1 MDFIITYDPRSGS
14 TFVSKILTT
23 KFNSAVLPESNFI
36 FFIQKYS
43 DDKKKLIKKLLDEEK
58 FKSYKINK
66 KELKIII
73 NKEYPNIKKIIS
85 TISKTATKNIYKK
98 KNIPIGIKKNQI
110 ETTQDLLNMFK
121 KLKLIH
127 IIRDPR
133 NIYISKKAVTKI
145 NGRFSTSI
153 FINSYIWVK
162 ILNEIEQI
170 KKKYTKR
177 TKLFKYE
184 NITEDRFNFEKKV
197 KKFLNLNKNYSK
209 KYFLPNNQKKI
220 HINLNK
226 QNFNQDKNS
235 FRNKLNFFEKIIF
248 KLLCYKYLIKYN
260 YEKKINLFYHITST
274 IFLYIVKIYSTK
286 LF

>member
-98 KNIPIGIKKNQI
+98 KNIPIGIKK
-110 ETTQDLLNMFK
+110 
-121 KLKLIH
+121 
-127 IIRDPR
+127 IR
-133 NIYISKKAVTKI
+133 
-145 NGRFSTSI
+145 
-153 FINSYIWVK
+153 
-162 ILNEIEQI
+162 
-170 KKKYTKR
+170 
-177 TKLFKYE
+177 
-184 NITEDRFNFEKKV
+184 
-197 KKFLNLNKNYSK
+197 
-209 KYFLPNNQKKI
+209 
-220 HINLNK
+220 
-226 QNFNQDKNS
+226 
-235 FRNKLNFFEKIIF
+235 
-248 KLLCYKYLIKYN
+248 
-260 YEKKINLFYHITST
+260 
-274 IFLYIVKIYSTK
+274 
-286 LF
+286 